1 MSDPCECFF
10 DHESA
15 MQRLLAMLRNS
26 QADCTDTGC
35 DNDGL
40 SREGGN
46 TMMMWTL
53 LWTFMA
59 MALYVMRPNSMR
71 SDRRTAD
78 DAAIEKPTGSSDD
91 NTPPPPPPS
100 AM

>member
-1 MSDPCECFF
+1 
-10 DHESA
+10 
-15 MQRLLAMLRNS
+15 
-26 QADCTDTGC
+26 
-35 DNDGL
+35 
-40 SREGGN
+40 
-46 TMMMWTL
+46 MMMWTL